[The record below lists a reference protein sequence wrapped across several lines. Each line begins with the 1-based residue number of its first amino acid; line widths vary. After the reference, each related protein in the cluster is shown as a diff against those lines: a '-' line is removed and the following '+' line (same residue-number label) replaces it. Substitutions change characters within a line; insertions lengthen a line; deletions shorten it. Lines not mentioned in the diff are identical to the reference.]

1 MFNDWLTIGGLTIH
15 GYGVMIAVGIL
26 TAVWLAEKQTAKY
39 GLDSTKVD
47 GLAIT
52 AVVVGYIFSKLTYIL
67 TVIPEFIKDPLSVL
81 GSSGWVVYG
90 GILGGLLGAYLYCKK
105 QKMDFFAYFN
115 VIMPCVPLAQAFGRI
130 GCFFAG
136 CCYGKPTNGAWGI
149 TFPQGS
155 LCPIHEPLIPTQLI
169 SSLGDFIIFMLLM
182 KICSNEK
189 TRNTTGAW
197 YMILYSI
204 GRFGIEFL
212 RGDVERG
219 NVGIFSTSQFI
230 ALFTCFA
237 GIILYVY
244 AKKKKENKTI

>member
-1 MFNDWLTIGGLTIH
+1 M
-15 GYGVMIAVGIL
+15 
-26 TAVWLAEKQTAKY
+26 
-39 GLDSTKVD
+39 
-47 GLAIT
+47 
-52 AVVVGYIFSKLTYIL
+52 
-67 TVIPEFIKDPLSVL
+67 
-81 GSSGWVVYG
+81 
-90 GILGGLLGAYLYCKK
+90 
-105 QKMDFFAYFN
+105 
-115 VIMPCVPLAQAFGRI
+115 
-130 GCFFAG
+130 
-136 CCYGKPTNGAWGI
+136 
-149 TFPQGS
+149 
-155 LCPIHEPLIPTQLI
+155 IPTQLI

-197 YMILYSI
+197 YLILYSI